1 MSAEWYAVILATL
14 GCYAAKI
21 AGQSVPQRFLDKPL
35 VHEISD
41 ALPIAL
47 LMALVAVQ
55 TFAVGQT
62 LQVDARFAGLLAAVC
77 ALLLRAPFLVV
88 VIVAAGVA
96 AGFRAVGWAA

>member
-1 MSAEWYAVILATL
+1 MSATWWAVLIAVA

-21 AGQSVPQRFLDKPL
+21 AGLSVPQRILDRPL

-41 ALPIAL
+41 ALPVAL

-62 LQVDARFAGLLAAVC
+62 LVIDARFAGLCAAVC

-88 VIVAAGVA
+88 VLVAAFVA
-96 AGFRAVGWAA
+96 AGFRALGWAV